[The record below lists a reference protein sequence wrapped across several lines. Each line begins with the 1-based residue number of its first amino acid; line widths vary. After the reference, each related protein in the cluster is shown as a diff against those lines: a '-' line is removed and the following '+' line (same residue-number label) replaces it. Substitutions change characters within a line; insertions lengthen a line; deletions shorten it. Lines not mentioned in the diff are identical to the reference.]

1 MPRVQNIETFQKN
14 DLRKKALEII
24 ESAYDAIDTERVIER
39 AVRLTKTTLY
49 LGEAE
54 FPLNSIDR
62 IFVVGAG
69 KCSPLAACA
78 LEKIL
83 GKLISGGIIIG
94 TKKGELCS
102 IAMMIREGTHPFP
115 SEINISATKELL
127 DVLHGLTNRDLV
139 IALISGGGSTLLCN
153 PRNMTCENEKDL
165 VQKMFKSGA
174 TIEELNT
181 IRKHISGARGGMLA
195 YHAYP
200 ARVVSLIFSDVPGND
215 ISMVASGPTVKDT
228 TTVGDAEHIIEKY
241 GLASF
246 FPTGSLIET
255 VKDEKYFEHVS
266 NEMLVSNDKAL
277 EAMKMA
283 SERLG
288 FATEIITDALRG
300 EAKEIG
306 KKIVEMIVA
315 APPHT
320 AYFLGG
326 EPTVTVTHE
335 GKGGRELELVLS
347 TVPYI
352 KDNTIVVGFAS
363 DGRDNCDFAG
373 AICDIMTAQN
383 AKEKQIDP
391 DQYLRENASYKFFET
406 VGDFILTH
414 ETGENV
420 SDLIFAIK
428 K

>member
-1 MPRVQNIETFQKN
+1 MSRVQNIENFQKS

-24 ESAYDAIDTERVIER
+24 ESAYDAIDTERAIER
-39 AVRLTKTTLY
+39 SVRVTKTMLY
-49 LGEAE
+49 LGETE
-54 FPLNSIDR
+54 FSLDSIDK
-62 IFVVGAG
+62 IIVIGAG
-69 KCSPLAACA
+69 KCSPPAACA

-83 GKLISGGIIIG
+83 GKLISGGIVIG
-94 TKKGELCS
+94 TKKRELCS
-102 IAMMIREGTHPFP
+102 AAMIVREGTHPFP
-115 SEINISATKELL
+115 TEVNVSATNEMLDLL
-127 DVLHGLTNRDLV
+127 HRLTNRDLV

-153 PRNMTCENEKDL
+153 PKNMTCGNEKDV
-165 VQKMFKSGA
+165 VQKMFKNGA

-200 ARVVSLIFSDVPGND
+200 ARVVSFIFSDVPGND
-215 ISMVASGPTVKDT
+215 ISMVASGPTVMDT
-228 TTVGDAEHIIEKY
+228 TTVQDAEKIIEKY
-241 GLASF
+241 GLKSF
-246 FPTGSLIET
+246 FPSGSLIET
-255 VKDEKYFEHVS
+255 VKDEKYFVRVS

-277 EAMKMA
+277 ESMKLT

-288 FATEIITDALRG
+288 FTTEIITNALRG

-306 KKIVEMIVA
+306 KKVAEMIAV

-320 AYFLGG
+320 AYLLGG

-335 GKGGRELELVLS
+335 GYGGRELEIVLS
-347 TVPYI
+347 SVSHI
-352 KDNTIVVGFAS
+352 KDDTIVVGFAS

-373 AICDIMTAQN
+373 AVCDIMTAQN
-383 AKEKQIDP
+383 AKEKKVDP
-391 DQYLRENASYKFFET
+391 EQCLKENASYKFFET
-406 VGDFILTH
+406 VGDFIMTG

>member
-1 MPRVQNIETFQKN
+1 MARVQNIETFQKS

-24 ESAYDAIDTERVIER
+24 EAAYDAIDTERAIER
-39 AVRLTKTTLY
+39 VVQITKTTLQ
-49 LGEAE
+49 LGEVKISLDAV
-54 FPLNSIDR
+54 DR
-62 IFVVGAG
+62 IFIVGAG
-69 KCSPLAACA
+69 KCSPIAACA
-78 LEKIL
+78 LESIL
-83 GKLISGGIIIG
+83 GKLVSGGVVIG
-94 TKKGELCS
+94 TKKGNLCPVS
-102 IAMMIREGTHPFP
+102 MTIKEGTHPYP
-115 SEINISATKELL
+115 SETNISVTNEMLES
-127 DVLHGLTNRDLV
+127 LHGLTNRDLV

-153 PRNMTCENEKDL
+153 PKNMTCENEKDI

-195 YHAYP
+195 FHAYP
-200 ARVVSLIFSDVPGND
+200 ARVVSFIFSDVPGND
-215 ISMVASGPTVKDT
+215 ISMVASGPTVMDT
-228 TTVGDAEHIIEKY
+228 TTVGDAKKIVDKY
-241 GLASF
+241 GLSSF
-246 FPTGSLIET
+246 FPEGSLIET
-255 VKDEKYFEHVS
+255 VKDEKYFERVS
-266 NEMLVSNDKAL
+266 NQIIVSNDKAL
-277 EAMKMA
+277 DAMKDVA
-283 SERLG
+283 ERLG
-288 FATEIITDALRG
+288 FSTEVVTNTLRG

-306 KKIVEMIVA
+306 KKIVEMVTI

-320 AYFLGG
+320 VYFLGG
-326 EPTVTVTHE
+326 EPTVTVSHE

-347 TVPYI
+347 AVSHI
-352 KDNTIVVGFAS
+352 KDDAIIVGFAS

-383 AKEKQIDP
+383 AKEKKIDP

-406 VGDFILTH
+406 VGDFIMTG

>member
-1 MPRVQNIETFQKN
+1 MTRVQNRENFLKSS
-14 DLRKKALEII
+14 LRKKALEII
-24 ESAYDAIDTERVIER
+24 ESAYDAIDTERAIER

-49 LGEAE
+49 LGESSI
-54 FPLNSIDR
+54 PLSSIDK
-62 IFVVGAG
+62 VVVIGAG

-83 GKLISGGIIIG
+83 GKLISKGIIIG
-94 TKKGELCS
+94 TKKRELCS
-102 IAMMIREGTHPFP
+102 LTMREGTHPFP
-115 SEINISATKELL
+115 SEVNMSATNELL
-127 DVLHGLTNRDLV
+127 ESLHGLTNRDLV

-153 PRNMTCENEKDL
+153 PKNMTCENERDI
-165 VQKMFKSGA
+165 VQRMFKGGA

-200 ARVVSLIFSDVPGND
+200 ARVVSFIFSDIPGND
-215 ISMVASGPTVKDT
+215 ISMVASGPTIMDT
-228 TTVGDAEHIIEKY
+228 TTVRNAEQIIEKY
-241 GLASF
+241 QLSIF
-246 FPTGSLIET
+246 FPKGSLVET
-255 VKDEKYFEHVS
+255 VKEEKYFARVS

-277 EAMKMA
+277 EAMRGTC
-283 SERLG
+283 ER
-288 FATEIITDALRG
+288 FNIKTEIVTNALRG
-300 EAKEIG
+300 EAREIG
-306 KKIVEMIVA
+306 KKIARMIAV
-315 APPHT
+315 APPHS

-347 TVPYI
+347 AVPHM
-352 KDNTIVVGFAS
+352 KEDTIVVGLAS

-373 AICDIMTAQN
+373 AICDIMTTEN
-383 AKEKQIDP
+383 AKKKQIDP
-391 DQYLRENASYKFFET
+391 NTCLVENASYKFFET
-406 VGDFILTH
+406 VGDFIMTG